1 MELDQKNSTGNV
13 TFTRRYLDTNRVTY
27 EVKVIT
33 YVKVFVLMCLSA
45 VPREHEQ
52 QYIRHCP
59 WSSYHQGLERARSV
73 FRPFLPVRY
82 RSP

>member
-33 YVKVFVLMCLSA
+33 YVKIFVLMCLSA
-45 VPREHEQ
+45 VPREHE
-52 QYIRHCP
+52 
-59 WSSYHQGLERARSV
+59 
-73 FRPFLPVRY
+73 
-82 RSP
+82 